1 MTNKAIK
8 VLWKDI
14 PGYEELYQISN
25 TGLVLSKSR
34 FDRLGRYVSEK
45 IRKPCSDK
53 DGYLL
58 VTLNKDGVKKTF
70 KAHRLVAEAFIPN
83 PHNYPQI
90 NHKDENVKNNEAS
103 NLEWCTAKYNCNY
116 GGHTTKQILTT
127 SKPVLQFDLHNR
139 FVKRWPSTAEVGRYG
154 FNQGNISSCCNG
166 RQKTAY
172 GFVWKYEG
180 RESHE

>member
-1 MTNKAIK
+1 MSKAIK

-14 PGYEELYQISN
+14 PGYEGLYQISN

-34 FDRLGRYVSEK
+34 FDSLGRYVSRK
-45 IRKPCSDK
+45 IRKLYSDK

-58 VTLNKDGVKKTF
+58 IALNKDGAKKTF
-70 KAHRLVAEAFIPN
+70 KVHRLVAEAFIPN

-90 NHKDENVKNNEAS
+90 NHKDENVKNNKAS

-116 GGHTTKQILTT
+116 GGHTARQVLTA
-127 SKPVLQFDLHNR
+127 SKPVLQFDLHNH
-139 FVKRWPSTAEVGRYG
+139 FVKRWPSTAEVGRHG
-154 FNQGNISSCCNG
+154 FNQGNISNCCNG

-172 GFVWKYEG
+172 GFVWKYER
-180 RESHE
+180 REIHE

>member
-1 MTNKAIK
+1 M
-8 VLWKDI
+8 
-14 PGYEELYQISN
+14 
-25 TGLVLSKSR
+25 
-34 FDRLGRYVSEK
+34 
-45 IRKPCSDK
+45 
-53 DGYLL
+53 
-58 VTLNKDGVKKTF
+58 KKTF
-70 KAHRLVAEAFIPN
+70 KVHRLVAEAFIPN

-116 GGHTTKQILTT
+116 GGHTAKQILTT
-127 SKPVLQFDLHNR
+127 SKPVLQFDLHNH

-154 FNQGNISSCCNG
+154 FNQGNISNCCNG